1 MDLPEFQQPTGD
13 LLPATADAA
22 KQWNGRHKILVDILY
37 DPFPVNFDN
46 TEVNPSP
53 HDNAMAIGERHKPY
67 HAKTAPL
74 IV

>member
-1 MDLPEFQQPTGD
+1 ME
-13 LLPATADAA
+13 
-22 KQWNGRHKILVDILY
+22 WSGRHKILVDILY

-53 HDNAMAIGERHKPY
+53 HDDAMAIGERHKPY

-74 IV
+74 IA